1 MHFESAFKTDVGSKR
16 KQNQGSIQPTTRA
29 VVRRIETWNFTGSYD
44 PITHEALCADG
55 TCTTPAANEIGEL
68 LAVQMTAANVQPDAL
83 FVSKVGTGNVDSSDK
98 LIACGTKCVQP
109 YNAGTLV
116 TLTAKPAS
124 GSSAPKVDSGTFSG
138 LSFRGIGPAV
148 VSGRVLDVAVSAVM
162 VALLGFHPALL
173 PALAM
178 KLVPGVDLA
187 PTWTIAA
194 WVAMRG
200 RPVLDAPPPP
210 ATPAR

>member
-1 MHFESAFKTDVGSKR
+1 MARTPRPLSRSRRRAAWIVALSA
-16 KQNQGSIQPTTRA
+16 
-29 VVRRIETWNFTGSYD
+29 
-44 PITHEALCADG
+44 
-55 TCTTPAANEIGEL
+55 
-68 LAVQMTAANVQPDAL
+68 DAL
-83 FVSKVGTGNVDSSDK
+83 QLALWPLVFAGAASPVDD
-98 LIACGTKCVQP
+98 
-109 YNAGTLV
+109 
-116 TLTAKPAS
+116 
-124 GSSAPKVDSGTFSG
+124 
-138 LSFRGIGPAV
+138 
-148 VSGRVLDVAVSAVM
+148 VLDVAVSAVM